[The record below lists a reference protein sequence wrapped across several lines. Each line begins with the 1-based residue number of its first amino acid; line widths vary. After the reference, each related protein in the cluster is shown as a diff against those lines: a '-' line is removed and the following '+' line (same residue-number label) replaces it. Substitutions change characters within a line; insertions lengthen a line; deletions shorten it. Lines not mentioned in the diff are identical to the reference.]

1 MKKSRGP
8 LPHHLG
14 ALSVFSLE
22 GRGPG
27 RGQFLVTAVAE
38 PAAVLPLIVIRGES
52 AGPLFIVVAG
62 VHGDEYEGPQA
73 IWEVA
78 QGLPPSSLHGTL
90 LALPVCNPWA
100 FAAGL
105 RSTPDAMDGANLA
118 REFPGA
124 LEGSPTQRLAR
135 ALLEFVLKLKPGLF
149 LDLHSGGT
157 RYSFLPVVGYRGGL
171 GNEDRSRAAAR
182 AFGLS
187 ALWEMADHRGTFNS
201 ETARKGIT
209 TVGVEMTGA
218 GGCRREDVAANRE
231 GMLNLMRWLG
241 MLRDHPAPEVLGP
254 FRRTTDVLAP
264 VSGFVV
270 PHQAVGGR
278 VEAGD
283 SIARIHSSLFGEIV
297 AEVKA
302 PHAGEVW
309 AMRHLRAIQQGEI
322 ITSIARPV
330 GAETDR

>member
-124 LEGSPTQRLAR
+124 LEGSPTQRLAG

-309 AMRHLRAIQQGEI
+309 AMRHLRAIQKGEI
-322 ITSIARPV
+322 VSSIARLGPLP
-330 GAETDR
+330 